1 MSLLVFRRLVDDFRR
16 LGEYARLRLSVKSPF
31 LVVLL
36 LRVVVFR
43 FLDLAFAILPS
54 LLSLA
59 FCFAE
64 RLFLATGGTS

>member
-1 MSLLVFRRLVDDFRR
+1 MLSLLVFRLVDLRFLVDLRLV
-16 LGEYARLRLSVKSPF
+16 YARFLFSVKSPF

-36 LRVVVFR
+36 LRVVVFL
-43 FLDLAFAILPS
+43 FLDRALAILPS

-64 RLFLATGGTS
+64 RLFLTT